1 MQEKERL
8 QHSAII
14 YQTVMKLVEERKA
27 INDNLKSLTKDIE
40 TNMLDDSIKLTDEI
54 GKYVRGLFI
63 KIKKQ
68 ESNRSDINGKIKS
81 LKSDLEDCLFGKGK
95 FDKDQLQF
103 PFDSDDPESFFKEVK
118 KSKVKPKSDKVE
130 DTEDL

>member
-14 YQTVMKLVEERKA
+14 YQTVMKLVEQKKA
-27 INDNLKSLTKDIE
+27 INDSLKSLTKDIE
-40 TNMLDDSIKLTDEI
+40 TNMLDEDLKFTEEI
-54 GKYVRGLFI
+54 TKYVKGLFI
-63 KIKKQ
+63 NIKREESKRSDLNAKIK
-68 ESNRSDINGKIKS
+68 N

-95 FDKDQLQF
+95 FDKDQLNF
-103 PFDSDDPESFFKEVK
+103 PFDSEDPEQFFKEVK
-118 KSKVKPKSDKVE
+118 KSKVKPKTDKVE

>member
-14 YQTVMKLVEERKA
+14 YQTVNKLVEERKA
-27 INDNLKSLTKDIE
+27 INNNMDSLRTDIE
-40 TNMLDDSIKLTDEI
+40 TNMLDDTIKLTEEV
-54 GKYVRGLFI
+54 GVYVKGLFI

-68 ESNRSDINGKIKS
+68 ESNRSELNGKIKI

-95 FDKDQLQF
+95 FNKDQLNF
-103 PFDSDDPESFFKEVK
+103 PFDSDDPEQFFKEVK